1 VEVDPEPHVATV
13 SAHGPGSDSELAID
27 FRAALAAPD
36 VRSARRLIAD
46 AADAGA
52 SPGLLYVQV
61 VRPALIELQDADR
74 GRRARLA
81 AGIGQSIVA
90 DLLVRLPGAGAPPP
104 ANRRAALLTCGDHGI
119 EAVDGSLATDF
130 LDAAGWSVA
139 RLPGDMT
146 DTARGVVR
154 AGNIELAVAVASGP
168 NDTLALA
175 PMCTDLRRLADPPV
189 VILCDFTGRAE
200 PRAALSVLGADAIA
214 RDPED
219 LTREAARRLP
229 GPGRRRWGVRLS
241 RAGEALTLAP
251 TGSLDSTSVQRL
263 SEVAL
268 TRAGTYRSLTVD
280 LRDIAE
286 IDPAGVTALM
296 RWPQTAGWAAELTI
310 VADGDIRRRLAGT
323 GVALTVPIVDAQ
335 AG

>member
-1 VEVDPEPHVATV
+1 MEVHPEPRFATA
-13 SAHGPGSDSELAID
+13 SAHESGSHGEVAIA
-27 FRAALAAPD
+27 FRAALAASD
-36 VRSARRLIAD
+36 VRSARRTIAD

-52 SPGLLYVQV
+52 PPGLLYVQV

-74 GRRARLA
+74 GLRARLA
-81 AGIGQSIVA
+81 AGIGESIVA
-90 DLLVRLPGAGAPPP
+90 DLLVRLPLAGAPQGS
-104 ANRRAALLTCGDHGI
+104 RRAALLTCGDHGI
-119 EAVDGSLATDF
+119 EAVDGSVATEC

-139 RLPGDMT
+139 RLPNDMT

-168 NDTLALA
+168 EDARWLA

-189 VILCDFTGRAE
+189 VIVCDFTGRAE
-200 PRAALSVLGADAIA
+200 PRVGSSVLGADAIA

-219 LTREAARRLP
+219 LTREVARRLP

-251 TGSLDSTSVQRL
+251 TGSLDSTSVERL

-268 TRAGTYRSLTVD
+268 TRAGTYRSLTLD

-296 RWPQTAGWAAELTI
+296 RWPQTAEWAAELTI